1 MKNLNLP
8 VVLLRNAKS
17 VSILAALCSCCLLA
31 SSAVAH
37 CKLHFHFAYMG
48 IDNQQE
54 ATFQVAVAD
63 FDGDGHADVAVP
75 FTLSQNLY
83 IYHGHGD
90 GKFDPPVIY
99 LAGGY
104 VQSIVAGDFNND
116 GKPDL
121 VEAMPGCC
129 GGTGVH
135 IFLNDGSGGF
145 LPSVSFS
152 AGADPGQVVTAD
164 FNHDGNLDL
173 AVPDWG
179 TGNVLVLLG
188 DGHGGFGAPISSPST
203 EGYLVAGD
211 FNHDGFPDLATADSQ
226 LRILLGNGAG
236 GFTVAHTYIFGPSS
250 PTHLAAADFNHD
262 GNLDLAFGGINSSP
276 QVYTYLGDGTGAFV
290 PSASVGQTDAQGILA
305 VDVDGD
311 NKIDIVTADYSHD
324 SISVARGN
332 GRGNFAAIKSYYL
345 PFNPN
350 AFPINI
356 ATADFDED
364 GMPDFVTADYLSGG
378 ATVAL
383 GQCRNP

>member
-1 MKNLNLP
+1 MKAITLP
-8 VVLLRNAKS
+8 SVLFPTGKS
-17 VSILAALCSCCLLA
+17 ASVLAVLCCCLFA

-37 CKLHFHFAYMG
+37 CRLHFHFAYMG
-48 IDNQQE
+48 IDNPQE
-54 ATFQVAVAD
+54 ATFEVAVAD

-75 FTLSQNLY
+75 FILSQNLY
-83 IYHGHGD
+83 IYHGRGD
-90 GKFDPPVIY
+90 GKFDPPVSY
-99 LAGGY
+99 PAGGY
-104 VQSIVAGDFNND
+104 VESIVAGEFNND

-121 VEAMPGCC
+121 AEAMPSCC
-129 GGTGVH
+129 SGTGVH
-135 IFLNDGSGGF
+135 VFLNDGSGGF
-145 LPSVSFS
+145 LPSVLVN
-152 AGADPGQVVTAD
+152 AGVDPTQVVAAD

-173 AVPDWG
+173 TVPEYE
-179 TGNVLVLLG
+179 TGSNLVLLG
-188 DGHGGFGAPISSPST
+188 DGHGGFGSPIASPGGG
-203 EGYLVAGD
+203 GYVVAGD
-211 FNHDGFPDLATADSQ
+211 FNRDGFPDLAEADAQ
-226 LRILLGNGAG
+226 LKILLGNGTG
-236 GFTVAHTYIFGPSS
+236 NFSVAHTYSFGSGN
-250 PTHLAAADFNHD
+250 PTHLATADFNHN
-262 GNLDLAFGGINSSP
+262 GTLDVAVGVINSNA

-290 PSASVGQTDAQGILA
+290 PSVGVGQSDAQGVLA

-311 NKIDIVTADYSHD
+311 NNIDIVTADYSHD

-383 GQCRNP
+383 SQCRNP

>member
-54 ATFQVAVAD
+54 ATFQVACRPILMATD
-63 FDGDGHADVAVP
+63 TP
-75 FTLSQNLY
+75 TSRSRSPCRRIFTF
-83 IYHGHGD
+83 IMGTGT

-99 LAGGY
+99 LADGY
-104 VQSIVAGDFNND
+104 VQSIVPGDFNND

-135 IFLNDGSGGF
+135 SFLNDGSGGF

-188 DGHGGFGAPISSPST
+188 DGHGRFRSA
-203 EGYLVAGD
+203 
-211 FNHDGFPDLATADSQ
+211 DLIAIDRRLS
-226 LRILLGNGAG
+226 RG
-236 GFTVAHTYIFGPSS
+236 G
-250 PTHLAAADFNHD
+250 
-262 GNLDLAFGGINSSP
+262 
-276 QVYTYLGDGTGAFV
+276 
-290 PSASVGQTDAQGILA
+290 
-305 VDVDGD
+305 
-311 NKIDIVTADYSHD
+311 
-324 SISVARGN
+324 
-332 GRGNFAAIKSYYL
+332 
-345 PFNPN
+345 
-350 AFPINI
+350 
-356 ATADFDED
+356 
-364 GMPDFVTADYLSGG
+364 
-378 ATVAL
+378 
-383 GQCRNP
+383 